1 MRKIGIVLFV
11 LATAVCTFGEGISW
25 FAEVYW
31 LNYGDGSTRLTGS
44 LSDTSVG
51 CFVQL
56 LWVGA
61 NGVIDSA
68 YVDGADGTGATDDLV
83 VDTRWVGAGVGEN
96 GYFGGG
102 DIAAGG
108 NIVSGQ
114 VYFARTWSAPA
125 ANYASGYIPT
135 SPTNRYQNSAT
146 WTYPHSN
153 PLRDSFDIA
162 GSGDLNTTLAPLAIP
177 EPGVLALV
185 GLGLIGLRLT
195 RKQR

>member
-1 MRKIGIVLFV
+1 MRKIGIAAVVLV
-11 LATAVCTFGEGISW
+11 MAVCSFGEGIGW
-25 FAEVYW
+25 FAEANW

-44 LSDTSVG
+44 LLDTSVG

-61 NGVIDSA
+61 NGSIDSA
-68 YVDGADGTGATDDLV
+68 YIDGSDGTGATDDLV
-83 VDTRWVGAGVGEN
+83 VDTRWVGAAVGDN

-108 NIVSGQ
+108 NIVSGR
-114 VYFARTWSAPA
+114 VYFARVWSAPSP
-125 ANYASGYIPT
+125 NYASGLIPT
-135 SPTNRYQNSAT
+135 SGTNRYQNSAT

-185 GLGLIGLRLT
+185 ALGLIGLRLT